1 MKGDVMAQ
9 ELTTL
14 GYSLMDDTTQKMLQ
28 ACLVLENN
36 PFKKGN
42 RLEGRELVVSS
53 LKEVYSLILATDKQ
67 DGSFIYVYKYLGT
80 RP

>member
-1 MKGDVMAQ
+1 MAQ

-14 GYSLMDDTTQKMLQ
+14 GYSLMDDVTEKMLQ

-42 RLEGRELVVSS
+42 RLEGRELVVSV

>member
-1 MKGDVMAQ
+1 MAQ

-14 GYSLMDDTTQKMLQ
+14 GYSLMDDVTEKMLQ

>member
-1 MKGDVMAQ
+1 MAQ
-9 ELTTL
+9 ELTTV
-14 GYSLMDDTTQKMLQ
+14 GYSLMDDVTEKMLQ

-42 RLEGRELVVSS
+42 RLEGRELVVSG